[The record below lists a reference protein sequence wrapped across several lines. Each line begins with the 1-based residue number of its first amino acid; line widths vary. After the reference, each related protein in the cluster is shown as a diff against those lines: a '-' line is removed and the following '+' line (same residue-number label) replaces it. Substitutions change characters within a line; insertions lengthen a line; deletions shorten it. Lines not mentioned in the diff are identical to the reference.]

1 MYTWWL
7 LSFPLRV
14 TLTKLWNI
22 RISVHSTTFTHP
34 TEVLRAKYIH
44 EASYDIHTIGGNL
57 VSSPRE
63 DTLIE
68 WGPTGLHSTR
78 RETLGGCRT
87 PQYRRKYRQITSYRK
102 TNWQISQYRIESRW
116 NTEIAKTWYKAQPF
130 KRLWPL
136 QDECASKTFFTGKK
150 TNNTLSTLN
159 QHGNHRFNSQWP
171 WTPS

>member
-1 MYTWWL
+1 MWKSGRDLCHGTRNDNL
-7 LSFPLRV
+7 RFFLRGSEKSLCLKLSSQGSLHVHLMAIVFSFKGDTYQIV
-14 TLTKLWNI
+14 KYQNFSSFHNI
-22 RISVHSTTFTHP
+22 HSSYWSFESKVYSRGIIWHTHH
-34 TEVLRAKYIH
+34 RRK
-44 EASYDIHTIGGNL
+44 L

-130 KRLWPL
+130 KRL
-136 QDECASKTFFTGKK
+136 
-150 TNNTLSTLN
+150 
-159 QHGNHRFNSQWP
+159 
-171 WTPS
+171 